1 MLTGGEDRE
10 ITIGLEYAEGDVEYA
25 SPGDGRFI
33 EREDRKIYVAE
44 DQVFGEVDVSVYLE
58 DCLITISNAG
68 DEDTGIL
75 MADGMKKRS
84 ES

>member
-1 MLTGGEDRE
+1 MT
-10 ITIGLEYAEGDVEYA
+10 
-25 SPGDGRFI
+25 
-33 EREDRKIYVAE
+33 
-44 DQVFGEVDVSVYLE
+44 VYLE

-68 DEDTGIL
+68 DEETGIL